1 MVPFLYHLF
10 HMWRMIENWKM
21 PQNKISHVAFCRSRG
36 FTELWAFYGSRLF
49 DFIIANSHKAVS
61 LLVHYWQFH
70 RKGDKSIHIYNLYLF
85 FTLLLDRK
93 KWRNN
98 GNRCR
103 YFCMGLSYICTLGH
117 KGPFIKDVIT
127 FSRFLAPPLSSSVYF
142 CQTPL
147 KNDVQFWHTPPPPP
161 K

>member
-93 KWRNN
+93 N
-98 GNRCR
+98 GGTMVTAAVTSVRDFR
-103 YFCMGLSYICTLGH
+103 TYTLSLKSLSGLSTVCYKPTLITGGTGWAGG
-117 KGPFIKDVIT
+117 GPW
-127 FSRFLAPPLSSSVYF
+127 L
-142 CQTPL
+142 
-147 KNDVQFWHTPPPPP
+147 
-161 K
+161 